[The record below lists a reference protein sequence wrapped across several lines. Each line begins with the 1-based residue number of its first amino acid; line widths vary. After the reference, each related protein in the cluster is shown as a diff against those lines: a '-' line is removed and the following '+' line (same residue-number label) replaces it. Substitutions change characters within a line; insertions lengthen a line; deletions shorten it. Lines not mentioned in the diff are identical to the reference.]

1 MCVLPERLEEILKKV
16 PLLADTNINE
26 IVKMRPKILMNTA
39 ESLILIDSYLKV
51 YLIYV
56 KMILNLVNGF
66 WL

>member
-1 MCVLPERLEEILKKV
+1 
-16 PLLADTNINE
+16 
-26 IVKMRPKILMNTA
+26 MNTA